1 MQEMWHTLFS
11 RIAKLLN
18 KGGVDLRS
26 LELRGMELQWQ
37 LSKTNIVTDGLMRTF
52 PCVFSVQNQGHIL
65 KMTCSS
71 WRKVFFMEEL
81 ANLIYANVK
90 MVAEIYLKQW
100 CARRW
105 SDDIQR
111 VVLNPGHRS
120 IDRYCQAGKGT
131 EKLYEGVAR
140 TTRSVRSGEVEQV
153 GTLPW
158 SARAREVNL

>member
-1 MQEMWHTLFS
+1 MTHSQDDVF
-11 RIAKLLN
+11 KLT
-18 KGGVDLRS
+18 
-26 LELRGMELQWQ
+26 E
-37 LSKTNIVTDGLMRTF
+37 
-52 PCVFSVQNQGHIL
+52 SV
-65 KMTCSS
+65 
-71 WRKVFFMEEL
+71 FMEEL

-90 MVAEIYLKQW
+90 MVAEIYLTQL

-111 VVLNPGHRS
+111 VVFSSGHRS
-120 IDRYCQAGKGT
+120 IDRYCPAVKGT